1 MLCVFWHRSSVEL
14 DSRHSQHSSVSLG
27 QPCLCCQFTGYP
39 LIDIMN
45 TGKIPPQD
53 VFKDALTPI
62 SKLSIH
68 WSLSFVLVLMWWL
81 TGHKNPFSS
90 ISVQISDLGYPA
102 PLWIAPHQPGL
113 LLPGLL
119 SFFPD

>member
-14 DSRHSQHSSVSLG
+14 DSRHSQHSSVSH
-27 QPCLCCQFTGYP
+27 FTGYP
-39 LIDIMN
+39 LIVLLN

-62 SKLSIH
+62 SKLSIY
-68 WSLSFVLVLMWWL
+68 WSLSL
-81 TGHKNPFSS
+81 TLSGFNT
-90 ISVQISDLGYPA
+90 VADLGYPA